1 MPTTEYQKRA
11 YKNWLSKVTDPNNEN
26 YDPNFAQKRRDASKK
41 YYEKNKERILINL
54 KKKRDQSQLIIYS
67 P

>member
-11 YKNWLSKVTDPNNEN
+11 YKNWLSKVTDPNNEH

-41 YYEKNKERILINL
+41 YYEKNREKILQNL
-54 KKKRDQSQLIIYS
+54 KKKRNQSQ
-67 P
+67 